1 MCMQLILGLK
11 PPCSGWIS
19 DVWVERRDKISFS
32 NTLLITD
39 RRVIPRKFEGLV
51 KSAFLPLGM
60 GTMRPSWKDVGM
72 WPDSRIELKMTFR
85 MLAVKGC
92 ENIRCSLL
100 RLSGPAAFP
109 RGKENITLSI
119 ASVLIR
125 SGSTSG
131 RFRSKCRVSE
141 RQARS
146 VAGGMEDAHRVS
158 KYYLCNDV
166 VREGSTRFDV
176 LEPPRTSV

>member
-51 KSAFLPLGM
+51 KSAFLPLGI

-119 ASVLIR
+119 SSVLIR

-131 RFRSKCRVSE
+131 ANAEFQSDRLDQWQVEWRMHIGF
-141 RQARS
+141 Q
-146 VAGGMEDAHRVS
+146 
-158 KYYLCNDV
+158 
-166 VREGSTRFDV
+166 STMPS
-176 LEPPRTSV
+176 PPRYSDLHT